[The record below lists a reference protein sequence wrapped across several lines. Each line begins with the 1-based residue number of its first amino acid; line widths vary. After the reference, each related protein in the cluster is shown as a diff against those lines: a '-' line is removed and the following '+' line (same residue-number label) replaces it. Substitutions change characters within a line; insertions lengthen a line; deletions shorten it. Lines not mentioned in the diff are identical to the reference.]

1 VEGARDLASDDLKPG
16 SSSLLVMVTAPP
28 RVAINVVASS
38 PEVRTSSDK
47 SWFPPLLIG
56 PDDLE
61 VSGPEHGTRC
71 TGDGATAYACGCCRP
86 VPEGGRQTSNRWILC

>member
-1 VEGARDLASDDLKPG
+1 M
-16 SSSLLVMVTAPP
+16 LVMVTAPP

-71 TGDGATAYACGCCRP
+71 TGDVAAVLCVWALQSGARRRT
-86 VPEGGRQTSNRWILC
+86 TNF